1 MHVYLFSPI
10 PYSFLHQRP
19 QKLADQFA
27 ALSYSVTFI
36 EPCGLTEYL
45 AGRKR
50 GLIRLV
56 LSSVVFQVLG
66 LLALVIPAL
75 GAKPRTKERKGSPSP
90 GIRCVS
96 MPIVIP
102 VNRVDS
108 PYVERL
114 NAAVYRQTLRW
125 RVFRTMGKDE
135 QSVALVENPYWG
147 SILRKGDFTKVAYDC
162 LDEISLFSGR
172 ASSERFAG
180 YERDVLQLSDAV
192 FVTAERLEE
201 DLHSKG
207 IGPAPVRVPNGV
219 DYEWFR
225 RRAREGETPADLQ
238 NIKRPLIGYMG
249 ILRDWFDYDL
259 VGALAREALE
269 FSFVMVGPLDFENR
283 IAHLRGIPNLFWLG
297 RKEYQDVPLYVN
309 AFDVC
314 LIPFR
319 SGKISMTTNPVKVFE
334 YFALGKPV
342 VSTPLFELKTF
353 GDQGLL
359 RLADSKDS
367 FAAAVRQSL
376 AESDPET
383 AMKREE
389 VARKH
394 SWKELTYR
402 MMSAILASPGRP

>member
-19 QKLADQFA
+19 QKIADQFA
-27 ALSYSVTFI
+27 ARSCPVTFI

-45 AGRKR
+45 AGRKK
-50 GLIRLV
+50 GLIRLACF
-56 LSSVVFQVLG
+56 SIVFQVLG
-66 LLALVIPAL
+66 LLALAFPAL
-75 GAKPRTKERKGSPSP
+75 GAKPRPRRRSGHPVP
-90 GIRCVS
+90 GIRSVS
-96 MPIVIP
+96 MPIVVPI
-102 VNRVDS
+102 NRVDS
-108 PYVERL
+108 PFIERL

-125 RVFRTMGKDE
+125 RVFRRMEEDE

-147 SILRKGDFTKVAYDC
+147 SILRKGDFAKVAYDC

-172 ASSERFAG
+172 ASSERFTE
-180 YERDVLQLSDAV
+180 YERQVLQLADAV

-201 DLHSKG
+201 DLKSKG

-225 RRAREGETPADLQ
+225 RRAKEEPMPADIQ
-238 NIKRPLIGYMG
+238 KIKRPVIGYMG

-259 VGALAREALE
+259 VGVLAREAPEL
-269 FSFVMVGPLDFENR
+269 SFVMVGPLDFEHR
-283 IAHLRGIPNLFWLG
+283 IAHLRGIPNLYWLG
-297 RKEYQDVPLYVN
+297 RKEYRDVPQYID

-314 LIPFR
+314 VIPFR

-353 GDQGLL
+353 SDQGLL
-359 RLADSKDS
+359 RLGESKEA
-367 FAAAVRQSL
+367 FAMAIRQSL
-376 AESDPET
+376 SESGPEK
-383 AMKREE
+383 AGKREE
-389 VARKH
+389 VARQY
-394 SWKELTYR
+394 SWRELTGR
-402 MMSAILASPGRP
+402 MMSTIIASPGRQ